1 MSPMFV
7 KDSLNYF
14 FFFFS
19 LFFFSVLGG
28 KHSLL
33 MKMA

>member
-14 FFFFS
+14 FFH
-19 LFFFSVLGG
+19 FFFSVLGG

>member
-7 KDSLNYF
+7 KDFLNYF

>member
-19 LFFFSVLGG
+19 LFFFSDLGG